1 MHIERGSAMM
11 NVTKKT
17 LTGMLVLTVLSAPAC
32 FALDQAGLTGEF
44 SLPDRGHSLVDSQD
58 EYYDA
63 VQRLQDAD
71 AAVVRARESAIKQ
84 QQTTPEYLADV
95 KGVDQTYQ
103 AFTEKKNAL
112 LDDLQKKNPIYS
124 QMKSQ
129 ANTIDAQIESAR
141 QNPATTPEQFDEL
154 YKNRDTFNRQWQ
166 QLENDA
172 MDRAGLTALKTQWL
186 DASKKLADLQEKQK
200 TDVENSDKMKAAL
213 AMAGEAKDGM
223 QQARAAISMA
233 ISPEVTTSEQP
244 RAEDFLCRYSGT
256 GYAGNDAWWTYGWS
270 TLAPGEKPAG
280 K

>member
-1 MHIERGSAMM
+1 MKKLFSNLCARVLIVSV
-11 NVTKKT
+11 VT
-17 LTGMLVLTVLSAPAC
+17 APAC

-44 SLPDRGHSLVDSQD
+44 ALPAQSHSLVDSQD

-84 QQTTPEYLADV
+84 QQTTPEYIADV
-95 KGVDQTYQ
+95 KQVDQTYQ
-103 AFTEKKNAL
+103 AFTEKENAL
-112 LDDLQKKNPIYS
+112 LDDLQKKNPIYN

-129 ANTIDAQIESAR
+129 ANAVEAQIETAR
-141 QNPATTPEQFDEL
+141 QNPATTPEQFEEL

-172 MDRAGLTALKTQWL
+172 MDRAGLTALKNQWL
-186 DASKKLADLQEKQK
+186 DASKKLWDLQEKQK
-200 TDVENSDKMKAAL
+200 ADVENTDKLKAAL
-213 AMAGEAKDGM
+213 AMASEARDAV
-223 QQARAAISMA
+223 QQARAAISTA
-233 ISPEVTTSEQP
+233 ISPQVTTSEQP
-244 RAEDFLCRYSGT
+244 QAEDFLCRYSGT

-270 TLAPGEKPAG
+270 TLAPGAKPAG